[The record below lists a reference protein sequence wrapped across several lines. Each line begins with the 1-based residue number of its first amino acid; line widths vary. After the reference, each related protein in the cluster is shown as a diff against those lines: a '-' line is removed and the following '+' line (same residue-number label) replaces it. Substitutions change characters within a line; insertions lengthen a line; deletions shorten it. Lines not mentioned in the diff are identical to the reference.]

1 MDGSSLSLSV
11 VGKEQT
17 RESSTLS
24 SSVAGKEQAR
34 PGSCLALYER
44 VRNRSS
50 GQDLLQS
57 LHLMEEDI
65 AKHADDEDDS
75 WADALKFNH
84 AMYTTVGERT
94 MESRAFRARCRED
107 NPLISSEE
115 LKALQKKENIRTMLE
130 WRRGVLQGEK
140 DFLLSAVLEER
151 IKEEE
156 LLMRG
161 PAQDALLKEYALSL
175 TLEERVNNYAVVREA
190 NPKAGAEELG
200 KILRAAKVQA
210 ALAWHKNK
218 VQDGKTSSL
227 PLSGSIKSSEPNF
240 T

>member
-1 MDGSSLSLSV
+1 
-11 VGKEQT
+11 
-17 RESSTLS
+17 
-24 SSVAGKEQAR
+24 
-34 PGSCLALYER
+34 
-44 VRNRSS
+44 
-50 GQDLLQS
+50 
-57 LHLMEEDI
+57 MEEDI

-94 MESRAFRARCRED
+94 MENRAFRARCRED

-175 TLEERVNNYAVVREA
+175 TLEERVNIYAVVREA

-218 VQDGKTSSL
+218 VRDAKTSSL
-227 PLSGSIKSSEPNF
+227 SLSGSIRSSEPTSLEAQPKSDASTTERYYISLTKEETAPIRIATELANPGADAKALNKAYKLPYGKQ
-240 T
+240 TA

>member
-84 AMYTTVGERT
+84 VMSTTVGERT
-94 MESRAFRARCRED
+94 MENRAFRARCRED

-140 DFLLSAVLEER
+140 DFLLSAELDER
-151 IKEEE
+151 VKEDE
-156 LLMRG
+156 LLVRG
-161 PAQDALLKEYALSL
+161 SAQDALLKEHSL
-175 TLEERVNNYAVVREA
+175 A
-190 NPKAGAEELG
+190 
-200 KILRAAKVQA
+200 
-210 ALAWHKNK
+210 HK
-218 VQDGKTSSL
+218 G
-227 PLSGSIKSSEPNF
+227 
-240 T
+240 